1 MNALLE
7 ISKEETV
14 VIDEELGDELQR
26 LFSALDIEKTG
37 VIGIE
42 SATTLL
48 KAAGLDIP
56 YKDVIEFMTLY
67 YSPEGHKARTKDGR
81 ICWIG
86 HNNIINVTWWHM
98 VETSR
103 ANALNNA
110 LQKMDVNDDGT
121 VSTRDALVVLET
133 ASFKSEIDSELMKEV
148 ILQKSTLKIDD
159 LNIRRLVRSYN
170 DF

>member
-48 KAAGLDIP
+48 KAALIDIP
-56 YKDVIEFMTLY
+56 YEDVIEFMTTFY
-67 YSPEGHKARTKDGR
+67 GPDGHKGRTENGR
-81 ICWIG
+81 IRWTG
-86 HNNIINVTWWHM
+86 HIDIINVTWWHM

-110 LQKMDVNDDGT
+110 LRKMDVNDDGT
-121 VSTRDALVVLET
+121 VSTRDALVVWET
-133 ASFKSEIDSELMKEV
+133 ASFKLEINTELMKEV